1 MKKLNQLL
9 SAAAANWNLN
19 DQDTYSASESKMRSD
34 IEAMKGDNDFLR
46 YANSNYKGWQSDMSK
61 LEEAVANYNDWY

>member
-9 SAAAANWNLN
+9 NAAAANWNLS
-19 DQDTYSASESKMRSD
+19 DQDTYSAPESKMRKD
-34 IEAMKGDNDFLR
+34 IESMKNNDDFLT
-46 YANSNYKGWQSDMSK
+46 YANSNYKGWQSDMNK

>member
-9 SAAAANWNLN
+9 NAAAANWNLS
-19 DQDTYSASESKMRSD
+19 DQDTYSAPESKMRED
-34 IEAMKGDNDFLR
+34 IEAMKNDANFLA
-46 YANSNYKGWQSDMSK
+46 YANSNYKGWQSDMNL